1 VGKRMAVEF
10 ENWEEEMMK
19 KITKKAKNT
28 LEASSACQ
36 GLPDESKEYLMNVC
50 KKCLRKTPITE
61 AGPGKVQDC
70 LFEELGVP
78 PNKMSEQLKECLK
91 NLSKACSSYKDEA
104 R

>member
-1 VGKRMAVEF
+1 MAVEF
-10 ENWEEEMMK
+10 EYWEEEMMK

-50 KKCLRKTPITE
+50 KKCLRKIPITE

-78 PNKMSEQLKECLK
+78 PNKMSEQLKECLED
-91 NLSKACSSYKDEA
+91 LSKACSSYKDEA